1 MKTATLLMTVLA
13 LTLISACGTPEVA
26 KEYQAK
32 TYLPEELQAALSSD
46 DPSVRAD
53 AAAQVE
59 AMSLGQRKAV
69 LLELTRDKR
78 PMVRMLAVGL
88 IGKHLSGDNQA
99 VSRLADLLSL
109 DPDQDV
115 RVAAVSA
122 LGGTRSGAALNALLD
137 ALSNGTSLIVRR
149 SAALA
154 LDRLT
159 GQSFGADMAA
169 KVEDAE
175 DAADDAMMNY
185 EDWFD
190 ANQEALGGQ

>member
-1 MKTATLLMTVLA
+1 MKNTTLLLTFLA
-13 LTLISACGTPEVA
+13 LALISACGTPEVA
-26 KEYQAK
+26 KEYQTK
-32 TYLPEELQAALSSD
+32 TYVPDELQAALSSD

-59 AMSLGQRKAV
+59 AMSVGQRKAV
-69 LLELTRDKR
+69 MLELTRDER
-78 PMVRMLAVGL
+78 PTVRMLAVGL
-88 IGKHLSGDNQA
+88 IGKHLAGDNQA
-99 VSRLADLLSL
+99 VDLLAEMLSL

-115 RVAAVSA
+115 RGTVVAA
-122 LGGTRSGAALNALLD
+122 LGGTRNGTALNALLE
-137 ALSNGTSLIVRR
+137 ALSTDTSLAVRR

-159 GQSFGADMAA
+159 GQSFGAEMAA
-169 KVEDAE
+169 RVDAAE

-190 ANQEALGGQ
+190 ANQGALK